1 MFKKFWSKKKKSPET
16 NAQTTP
22 PPEEVAPT
30 PIKEEILSPPNPQA
44 FEEDCQRLISRYLG
58 FPAQGLELHWQGEKG
73 LPQSFAQA
81 YPAAFKDWLA
91 VDAPWDKRTVVY
103 ALLDRLL
110 GAQLASWQ
118 KLHRLIDD
126 RLAQTA
132 LKEQNENPSANF
144 LAQQARLYFVMDQN
158 EKALQLLEQALKQ
171 EPLLKAAQL
180 QQAEIWLWQGQAQ
193 KAQPIYQ
200 RFLQELA
207 QGQKQLPFEQ
217 LFSLA
222 QGGLQAP
229 VYAISFLQKS
239 KDLKHWE
246 QYAEE
251 FYWSPH
257 YRMQHALQLIQA
269 EQFAYGLSKLLALTK
284 EMPWFKQAVL
294 AAHQFI
300 MQTKGYEVFAD
311 DMSRLSKL
319 MLDNNWSY

>member
-1 MFKKFWSKKKKSPET
+1 MFKKFWSKKTKPEKAAAPET
-16 NAQTTP
+16 PPLEEVSP
-22 PPEEVAPT
+22 PPIE
-30 PIKEEILSPPNPQA
+30 EEILSPPDPQA

-58 FPAQGLELHWQGEKG
+58 FPAQGLELEWKAEQG

-110 GAQLASWQ
+110 GAQLAPWQ

-132 LKEQNENPSANF
+132 LKEKNETPSADF
-144 LAQQARLYFVMDQN
+144 LAQQARLYFVLDQN
-158 EKALQLLEQALKQ
+158 EKALELLTQALKQ

-180 QQAEIWLWQGQAQ
+180 QQAEIWLWQGEVQ

-207 QGQKQLPFEQ
+207 QGQQQLPFEQ

-229 VYAISFLQKS
+229 IYAISFLQKS
-239 KDLKHWE
+239 ANLKHWE

-300 MQTKGYEVFAD
+300 MQTKGYEVFAE

-319 MLDNNWSY
+319 MMENDWSY